1 MTACIGKGRRLMS
14 MMNINEDMVS
24 LLSSLVLTE
33 QSCNAET
40 SWITRKKGIS
50 EVIDFQMS
58 SSMTVRRERCG
69 MAGSVRMEDNH
80 AGKC

>member
-1 MTACIGKGRRLMS
+1 MIGASDQRQACRARFVTHSAASVTACIGKGRRLMS
-14 MMNINEDMVS
+14 MMNINDDMVS

-50 EVIDFQMS
+50 EVIDY
-58 SSMTVRRERCG
+58 
-69 MAGSVRMEDNH
+69 
-80 AGKC
+80 

>member
-1 MTACIGKGRRLMS
+1 
-14 MMNINEDMVS
+14 MMNINADMVS

-40 SWITRKKGIS
+40 SSITRKKGIP
-50 EVIDFQMS
+50 EVIDYKMS

-69 MAGSVRMEDNH
+69 MA
-80 AGKC
+80 

>member
-24 LLSSLVLTE
+24 PLSSLVLTE

-40 SWITRKKGIS
+40 SWITRKMGIS
-50 EVIDFQMS
+50 EVIDY
-58 SSMTVRRERCG
+58 
-69 MAGSVRMEDNH
+69 
-80 AGKC
+80 